1 MIFTGKVPLNGWD
14 FSHQFATLLANIAL
28 LDELVD
34 AIELL
39 LTRQSSPRL
48 VAPAPDESQ
57 LTTILNAAVRV
68 PDHAGLNP
76 WEFIV
81 SHGEGL
87 DRLSEL
93 FVKATA
99 AEGGDEAA
107 LAKAANMLQRAPM
120 VITVVAKVVQHPKV
134 PVIEQHLAVG
144 CACMAMQQAAFAL
157 GLGGIWRTGSLAFNT
172 QLHHD
177 LGLGEHDQIIGFLY
191 LGTPAV
197 KAPTK
202 PTKSAE
208 NFVRYL

>member
-1 MIFTGKVPLNGWD
+1 M
-14 FSHQFATLLANIAL
+14 
-28 LDELVD
+28 D

-68 PDHAGLNP
+68 PDHGGLNP

-81 SHGEGL
+81 ASGDGL
-87 DRLSEL
+87 DKLSQL

-99 AEGGDEAA
+99 ADGGDEAT
-107 LAKAANMLQRAPM
+107 LAKVANMPRRAPM
-120 VITVVAKVVQHPKV
+120 VVTVVAKVVEHPKV
-134 PVIEQHLAVG
+134 PEIEQHLAVG
-144 CACMAMQQAAFAL
+144 CACMAMQQASFAL
-157 GLGGIWRTGSLAFNT
+157 GLGGIWRTGSLAFNA
-172 QLHHD
+172 QLHQD
-177 LGLGEHDQIIGFLY
+177 LGLGANDQIIGFLY

-197 KAPTK
+197 KAPIK
-202 PTKSAE
+202 PTKPAE